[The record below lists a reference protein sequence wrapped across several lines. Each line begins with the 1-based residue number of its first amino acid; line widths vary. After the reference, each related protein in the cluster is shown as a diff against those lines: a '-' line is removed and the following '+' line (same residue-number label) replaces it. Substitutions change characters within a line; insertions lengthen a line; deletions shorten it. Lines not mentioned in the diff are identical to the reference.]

1 MRLSAYARD
10 LRGAE
15 KRRYLEKVAQCGGVD
30 PYDYG
35 AGDAALDMTLLPR
48 VEFTDIK
55 DYLVH
60 ATSFATREALKAYKS
75 MEGHNYL
82 TSGWVQ
88 EPCVKVLADGRR
100 VVLGKVRH
108 SQAFYEN
115 ALEPWLLVTED
126 GAVLA
131 AHCTCMAGLGEA
143 CSHIAAVLFYV
154 EVVVRRRDGKVCT
167 DEENSWLPPYVQ
179 HLEGK
184 RCSQVSF
191 ASARAKKNSDGC
203 WSGDPPKQAS
213 TESSDRRNNARRV
226 VDVPIHVPQERQ
238 PTCSPFFRG
247 AICCGVCPS
256 GPQVPKGSAD

>member
-35 AGDAALDMTLLPR
+35 AGDAALDVTLLPR

-100 VVLGKVRH
+100 VVLGKVSYRH
-108 SQAFYEN
+108 SLRATFVRKS
-115 ALEPWLLVTED
+115 L
-126 GAVLA
+126 
-131 AHCTCMAGLGEA
+131 
-143 CSHIAAVLFYV
+143 IA
-154 EVVVRRRDGKVCT
+154 
-167 DEENSWLPPYVQ
+167 
-179 HLEGK
+179 
-184 RCSQVSF
+184 
-191 ASARAKKNSDGC
+191 
-203 WSGDPPKQAS
+203 
-213 TESSDRRNNARRV
+213 
-226 VDVPIHVPQERQ
+226 
-238 PTCSPFFRG
+238 
-247 AICCGVCPS
+247 
-256 GPQVPKGSAD
+256 